1 MQWIDWLVML
11 SALLGIAAYGIW
23 KTRAVQTTG
32 AYLRGDDDR
41 VWWAIGLNI
50 MATQASAIT
59 FLSTPGQAYE
69 DGMRFVQFYY
79 GLPIAMIILSIFVL
93 PNYYRLQ
100 VYTAYEYLETRF
112 GRATRLLTAG
122 LFLTQRG
129 LAAGLTI
136 YAPSIVLSQILNW
149 PLNWTILFMGIVVI
163 LYTVSGGS
171 KAVSVTQTLQMV
183 VMMGGLLLAAVL
195 IVYQLP
201 QGMRLSEAVGLA
213 GKMGKMNVVDFQFN
227 LDNRY
232 NFWSG
237 VIGGTFLFLSYFGTD
252 QSQVSRYLGGKSL
265 TESRLGLM
273 FNGLLKIPMQ
283 FVILLVGLLVA
294 VFYQFNPAP
303 LHFNQANVQKLS
315 AAGQRDYG
323 ALEKNY
329 AQLQSERKT
338 AAKALLNG
346 LKSKDEAT
354 TTQAQNQLKAIQE
367 RDQAIRESA
376 KALIL
381 KEQPKA
387 VTRDTDYVFI
397 SYVLRYMPLGVI
409 GLLLAMIFAAA
420 WSSTASEL
428 NALATTSLVDI
439 YRTTIVKNADDRHYL
454 IASKALTVLWGCLAL
469 IFALTAQ
476 LFDNLIQAVNII
488 GSIFYGVILGVF
500 LSAFFLKQ
508 VQGRAV
514 FIAAVITQIM
524 VIAIYWMSEKEVVL
538 NLLGWQVNVKIAY
551 LWLNLI
557 GCLGVMGLATI
568 IQTIAPERDQVSST
582 RD

>member
-23 KTRAVQTTG
+23 KTRSVQTAS

-41 VWWAIGLNI
+41 MWWAIGLNI

-79 GLPIAMIILSIFVL
+79 GLPIAMVILSIFVL
-93 PNYYRLQ
+93 PNYYRLK
-100 VYTAYEYLETRF
+100 VYTAYEYLESRF
-112 GRATRLLTAG
+112 GRPTRLLTAS
-122 LFLTQRG
+122 LFLIQRG

-136 YAPSIVLSQILNW
+136 YAPSIVMSQIMDW
-149 PLNWTILFMGIVVI
+149 PLQGTILLMGIVVI

-183 VMMGGLLLAAVL
+183 VMLGGLVLAAGL
-195 IVYQLP
+195 IIFQLP
-201 QGMRLSEAVGLA
+201 KNLHFNDALGLA
-213 GKMGKMNVVDFQFN
+213 GKMGKMNVVDFSWD
-227 LDNRY
+227 LSSRY
-232 NFWSG
+232 NVWSG

-265 TESRLGLM
+265 SESRLGLM

-283 FVILLVGLLVA
+283 FVILLVGVLVA
-294 VFYQFNPAP
+294 VFYQFNAAP
-303 LHFNQANVQKLS
+303 LHFNHANVKKLS
-315 AAGQRDYG
+315 EQGRVEYAS
-323 ALEKNY
+323 LEKQY
-329 AQLQSERKT
+329 AELQAERKT
-338 AAKALLNG
+338 VANTLLGAMQAKQNEQADL
-346 LKSKDEAT
+346 A
-354 TTQAQNQLKAIQE
+354 QAQLKTIQE
-367 RDQAIRESA
+367 TDLALRQKA
-376 KALIL
+376 KDLIL
-381 KEQPKA
+381 REHPKA

-397 SYVLRYMPLGVI
+397 TYVLRYMPMGVI

-428 NALATTSLVDI
+428 NALATTSVVDI
-439 YRTTIVKNADDRHYL
+439 YKPVLVKNGNDRHYL
-454 IASKALTVLWGCLAL
+454 LASKGFTVFWGIMAL

-500 LSAFFLKQ
+500 MTAFFLKS
-508 VQGRAV
+508 VSGRPV

-524 VIAIYWMSEKEVVL
+524 VIAIYWASEKNVVL
-538 NLLGWQVNVKIAY
+538 NVFGLSIAIKVAY

-557 GCLGVMGLATI
+557 GCLSVMSLAWILQATI
-568 IQTIAPERDQVSST
+568 GGKVKEVVNG
-582 RD
+582 